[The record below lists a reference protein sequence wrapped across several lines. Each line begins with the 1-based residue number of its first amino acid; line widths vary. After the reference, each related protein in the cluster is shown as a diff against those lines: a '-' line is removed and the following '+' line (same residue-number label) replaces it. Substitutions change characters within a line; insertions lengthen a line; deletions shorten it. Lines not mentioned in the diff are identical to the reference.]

1 MSKGIWFALGQW
13 SLVTAQALCGLCF
26 STLVMAEPAGVA
38 ANVAPAV
45 HSAPAAAEAT
55 PFEAQGVSRP
65 LYNAQ
70 LSFAAPGSVYAIE
83 VKPGQLVKKGDL
95 LMNLDSRAEDSRLAL
110 LDNEIASTIK
120 VRTLENKIVQAKLD
134 MERFG
139 DALRHKA
146 ATAMEY
152 QHAKLAYSLS
162 ILALEE
168 ERFRIAQLKRNREEL
183 LAQRE
188 RMYLYAPCN
197 GYVEDISVERGMAVD
212 RNVPALRLVD
222 IDPLIVDLTMPV
234 NEALLLHAGGSAQVV
249 APGSGHVLQGRVEQ
263 IAKIAVLSSRT
274 LKVRVHV
281 PNPRGMPAGMMMNV
295 RFPSPSTETGT
306 KPGSNTSQG
315 ASHE

>member
-1 MSKGIWFALGQW
+1 MSNGSVFALRQW
-13 SLVTAQALCGLCF
+13 GLAAALVLCGFCCAA
-26 STLVMAEPAGVA
+26 SAMAEPAEA
-38 ANVAPAV
+38 TTNA
-45 HSAPAAAEAT
+45 APAANASPAKAAA

-65 LYNAQ
+65 MYNAQ
-70 LSFAAPGSVYAIE
+70 LSFAVPGSVYAIE
-83 VKPGQLVKKGDL
+83 VKPGQPVKKGDL

-110 LDNEIASTIK
+110 LDSEIASTIK
-120 VRTLENKIVQAKLD
+120 VRTLETKIVQAKLD
-134 MERFG
+134 MERFA

-168 ERFRIAQLKRNREEL
+168 ERFRIEQLKRNREEL

-188 RMYLYAPCN
+188 RMYLYAPCD

-212 RNVPALRLVD
+212 RNVPALRLVA

-234 NEALLLHAGGSAQVV
+234 NEALLLRAGGPAQVAV
-249 APGSGHVLQGRVEQ
+249 PGSGRVLQGRVEQ
-263 IAKIAVLSSRT
+263 IARIAVLSSRT

-295 RFPSPSTETGT
+295 RFPSPSTQTGQE
-306 KPGSNTSQG
+306 PGSNSSQG